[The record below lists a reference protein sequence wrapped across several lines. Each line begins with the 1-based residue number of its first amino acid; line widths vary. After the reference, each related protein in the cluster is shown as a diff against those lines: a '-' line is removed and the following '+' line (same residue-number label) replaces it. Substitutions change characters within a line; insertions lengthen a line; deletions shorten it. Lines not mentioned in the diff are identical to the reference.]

1 MKGAIETAN
10 RVTTVSP
17 SYASEILDPWYSYGL
32 DTILNER
39 SWKLSGILNG
49 IDTEL
54 YNPETDKDI
63 FVNYSANDFRKKA
76 DNKRALQ
83 ELMNLPQRADVPLI
97 GMVSRLV
104 SHKGLDLVRAVLDE
118 FLAVPMCRWSFSA
131 RASGSMNSSLR
142 IWRRNIPIN
151 SPWKLGFV
159 PSLSKKIY
167 AGTDMFLMPSKSEPC
182 GLSQMIALRYGSVPI
197 VRETAV
203 CAIR

>member
-1 MKGAIETAN
+1 M
-10 RVTTVSP
+10 V
-17 SYASEILDPWYSYGL
+17 SYGL

-97 GMVSRLV
+97 GMVSSLFRTR
-104 SHKGLDLVRAVLDE
+104 DLTL
-118 FLAVPMCRWSFSA
+118 
-131 RASGSMNSSLR
+131 
-142 IWRRNIPIN
+142 
-151 SPWKLGFV
+151 
-159 PSLSKKIY
+159 
-167 AGTDMFLMPSKSEPC
+167 
-182 GLSQMIALRYGSVPI
+182 
-197 VRETAV
+197 
-203 CAIR
+203 